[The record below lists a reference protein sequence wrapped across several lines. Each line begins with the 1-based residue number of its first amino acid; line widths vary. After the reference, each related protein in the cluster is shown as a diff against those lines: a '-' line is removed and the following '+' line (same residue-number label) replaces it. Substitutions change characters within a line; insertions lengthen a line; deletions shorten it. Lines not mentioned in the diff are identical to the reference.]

1 MLVVLDTNVLVS
13 ALYSRDGNPAR
24 VVALVQNGVL
34 TVCYD
39 YRILEEYREVLKR
52 PRFGFSE
59 WEVTDLLGQIEQDGL
74 SVSPLPLHVKFADE
88 QDLKFYEVA
97 KHCQAQLVTGNL
109 KHFPKDN
116 LVMPVKDFL
125 AQIEG

>member
-1 MLVVLDTNVLVS
+1 MLVVIDTNVLVS

-24 VVALVQNGVL
+24 IIALVQNDVL
-34 TVCYD
+34 TACYD

-59 WEVTDLLGQIEQDGL
+59 WEVNGLLWQIEKDGL
-74 SVSPLPLHVKFADE
+74 AVSPLPLHVEFADE

-97 KHCQAQLVTGNL
+97 KHCQAKLVTGNL
-109 KHFPKDN
+109 KHFPKDG
-116 LVMPVKDFL
+116 LVLSVKDFL
-125 AQIEG
+125 AQIEE